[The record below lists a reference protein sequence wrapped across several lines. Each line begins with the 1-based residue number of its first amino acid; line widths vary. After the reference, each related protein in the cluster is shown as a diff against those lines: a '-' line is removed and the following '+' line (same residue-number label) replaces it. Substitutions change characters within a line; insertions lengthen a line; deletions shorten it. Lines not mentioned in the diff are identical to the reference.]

1 MTVSVFKNVF
11 SDNEI
16 KTLLDYYQTQP
27 VAEQDEL
34 HIGNFNKKIDY
45 QIESSLAFKIIRPK
59 LNQLFGP
66 DHKISSGCYKELTI
80 PYPLHIDNM
89 AVQTY
94 QFQHEKKYN
103 CAALIPLVS
112 GEHFKTAVFKIYSDK
127 TFEKFDEQV
136 LTENNDIDLDLFS
149 HHNEYDV
156 YSADL
161 KDQIRR
167 APIDQIVT
175 WKAGDVFTWRSDQL
189 HCSTNFKKYN
199 LTKKFIVIWVA

>member
-1 MTVSVFKNVF
+1 MTVSIFKNVF
-11 SDNEI
+11 SDSEVN
-16 KTLLDYYQTQP
+16 TLLDYYQDQP
-27 VAEQDEL
+27 VAAIDEL
-34 HIGNFNKKIDY
+34 HTGNINKNIDY
-45 QIESSLAFKIIRPK
+45 QLESSLAFKVIRPK

-66 DHKISSGCYKELTI
+66 DHKISSGCYKELTT

-103 CAALIPLVS
+103 SAALIPLVS
-112 GEHFKTAVFKIYSDK
+112 GEHFKTAVFKIYGDEIFK
-127 TFEKFDEQV
+127 KFDEES

-149 HHNEYDV
+149 HHDEYKSYDV
-156 YSADL
+156 DL

-175 WKAGDVFTWRSDQL
+175 WKAGDVFTWRTDQL

-199 LTKKFIVIWVA
+199 LTKKFIVIWVS

>member
-1 MTVSVFKNVF
+1 MTVSVFENVF

-16 KTLLDYYQTQP
+16 KTLLDHYQDQP

-34 HIGNFNKKIDY
+34 HIGNFNKNIDY
-45 QIESSLAFKIIRPK
+45 QLESSLAFKMIRPK

-66 DHKISSGCYKELTI
+66 DHEISSGCYKELTT

-127 TFEKFDEQV
+127 TFEKFDEEV
-136 LTENNDIDLDLFS
+136 LTENNNIDLDLFS
-149 HHNEYDV
+149 HHDEYDV
-156 YSADL
+156 YGVDL

-199 LTKKFIVIWVA
+199 LTKKFIVIWIA